1 MEPRNINN
9 FDSCSIHI
17 VLLQGDWSQVNDHW
31 MLVGFDV
38 RAKITSVQNAA
49 LLFCSSNKL
58 CLLDDIFNLWLL
70 YFGLFGLF

>member
-1 MEPRNINN
+1 
-9 FDSCSIHI
+9 
-17 VLLQGDWSQVNDHW
+17 

-38 RAKITSVQNAA
+38 RAKITSIQNAA

>member
-1 MEPRNINN
+1 
-9 FDSCSIHI
+9 
-17 VLLQGDWSQVNDHW
+17 

-58 CLLDDIFNLWLL
+58 CSLDDIFNLWLL
-70 YFGLFGLF
+70 YFGLFGLFNFFLFWFCHLAFLFNYIQL